1 MALQPYP
8 ASLQV
13 SLFTYFV
20 LHQCFCLLFGWVFV
34 AVHGLFCSC
43 SKWRLLFAVV
53 CGLLAVHLLLWSVD
67 SRACGLQELPHVA
80 RRLQSVGLVVPRRL
94 SCSACGSFPDQGS
107 DPVSPE
113 LVSEFLSTGLP
124 GKPVF
129 VHLECMVV
137 SIASRHFPSLGDQN
151 EVLFIILCYQTYF
164 THCLH
169 IGTQISETMMLL
181 ILFLGTFSCDLLD
194 LHYSKDSFR
203 GYQRQVQRRQW
214 QPTPVLL
221 LGKSQSRGA
230 CWAAVHGVAK
240 SRTRLS
246 DFTFIFHLHALE
258 KNPLQYSCLENPRD
272 GGAWWAAIYGVAQSQ
287 TRLKRLSSSSSQRQV
302 IQQKRIV
309 DSIVN
314 VAFDNTA
321 SKSSS

>member
-8 ASLQV
+8 ASLQ
-13 SLFTYFV
+13 FFV
-20 LHQCFCLLFGWVFV
+20 H
-34 AVHGLFCSC
+34 LFCFTLAFC
-43 SKWRLLFAVV
+43 FIICFWL
-53 CGLLAVHLLLWSVD
+53 GLRCCAWAFLQLQQAAAALHCPVRASRGASLAVEYGFQGVWASGAA
-67 SRACGLQELPHVA
+67 ACGLQATEC
-80 RRLQSVGLVVPRRL
+80 GLSSVPRRL

-124 GKPVF
+124 GKPLF

-137 SIASRHFPSLGDQN
+137 SIASHHFPSLGDQN

-221 LGKSQSRGA
+221 PGKSHSGGA
-230 CWAAVHGVAK
+230 RQAAVHGVAK
-240 SRTRLS
+240 SRTQLS
-246 DFTFIFHLHALE
+246 D
-258 KNPLQYSCLENPRD
+258 
-272 GGAWWAAIYGVAQSQ
+272 
-287 TRLKRLSSSSSQRQV
+287 
-302 IQQKRIV
+302 
-309 DSIVN
+309 
-314 VAFDNTA
+314 
-321 SKSSS
+321 